1 MLRARTTDGTAIL
14 GLDAENVRR
23 LQAGQP
29 IQVNLEQMGG
39 AHTVLIVYGQTVHDI
54 ARDLEQASGAPLPP
68 ALRLT
73 PMAWKRMMEAAMRD
87 LTEDEVLGAIQ
98 SSASLEGRIK
108 LTYESGPYDIDRP
121 TNVAMIFAAAVQ
133 RKFREVNGIDGVPDT
148 TNDQP
153 KEPK

>member
-1 MLRARTTDGTAIL
+1 
-14 GLDAENVRR
+14 
-23 LQAGQP
+23 
-29 IQVNLEQMGG
+29 
-39 AHTVLIVYGQTVHDI
+39 
-54 ARDLEQASGAPLPP
+54 
-68 ALRLT
+68 
-73 PMAWKRMMEAAMRD
+73 MAWKRMMEAAMRD

-148 TNDQP
+148 TNEQP
-153 KEPK
+153 KGGE

>member
-1 MLRARTTDGTAIL
+1 VGLGQCGFTA
-14 GLDAENVRR
+14 
-23 LQAGQP
+23 P
-29 IQVNLEQMGG
+29 C
-39 AHTVLIVYGQTVHDI
+39 
-54 ARDLEQASGAPLPP
+54 SPP
-68 ALRLT
+68 ALRLP

-133 RKFREVNGIDGVPDT
+133 RKFREVNGIDGVKGEG
-148 TNDQP
+148 NG
-153 KEPK
+153 

>member
-68 ALRLT
+68 AQAL
-73 PMAWKRMMEAAMRD
+73 PA
-87 LTEDEVLGAIQ
+87 GH
-98 SSASLEGRIK
+98 
-108 LTYESGPYDIDRP
+108 
-121 TNVAMIFAAAVQ
+121 
-133 RKFREVNGIDGVPDT
+133 
-148 TNDQP
+148 
-153 KEPK
+153 

>member
-54 ARDLEQASGAPLPP
+54 DRDLEQASGAPLPP
-68 ALRLT
+68 AQAL
-73 PMAWKRMMEAAMRD
+73 PA
-87 LTEDEVLGAIQ
+87 GH
-98 SSASLEGRIK
+98 
-108 LTYESGPYDIDRP
+108 
-121 TNVAMIFAAAVQ
+121 
-133 RKFREVNGIDGVPDT
+133 
-148 TNDQP
+148 
-153 KEPK
+153 